1 MGDKYSSLTEY
12 TELFNKYKREL
23 LIEGDSALL
32 HVLFKHKVLAGFI
45 NDKINF
51 GYPLNTWTKSVLRTF
66 NWYKTSTPNFWAQLY
81 VEECIER
88 DRYNDFIISL
98 KVKARSKKKPLT
110 LKQIILNEMPHKL
123 IKDAIKCELLFEFTV
138 TVQNYIK
145 DTVRPDIIDA
155 CLYREDMHYI
165 IIEFI
170 HDILR
175 NKKFVGDC
183 WLTTFEYCC

>member
-1 MGDKYSSLTEY
+1 MGDNYSSLTEY

-23 LIEGDSALL
+23 LINGDSALL
-32 HVLFKHKVLAGFI
+32 HVLFKHKVLANFI
-45 NDKINF
+45 DNKIQF
-51 GYPLNTWTKSVLRTF
+51 GTDARWFKSLFNAFSWERTNTPKHWLKM
-66 NWYKTSTPNFWAQLY
+66 WI
-81 VEECIER
+81 EEEKER